1 MASFSNLISVAFASH
16 ISLAVSHRSL
26 RLSAMSHSC
35 FNSACLAAAFEPLV
49 HHASAQFIHPQ
60 ITQRRQ
66 RVIERRRARPS
77 SLSRQ
82 RHDPHLSRERRSP
95 SPLDSASPPRSS
107 SPRTT
112 TASPSGRSRARLRRV
127 LRRPLLLHR
136 DVIQLFTDGQ
146 RRQRTRSDRKRAHAS
161 RERRRAPG
169 LLRSGV
175 PSHRPRARRRPFR
188 RDAHRE
194 RRENDDDER
203 PHRAHRSTASLASR
217 RRAPWRV
224 RCRSLK
230 SNRARS
236 MTRRLFSPR
245 LSSSRARL
253 AMDRRS
259 TPSPI
264 LAPRS
269 PTVDVSRAS
278 IDRAR
283 ARARSNESTT
293 HTKKTTSHDSK
304 LTPTHARAH
313 TSRDVD
319 ARDGRRHTRA
329 RTSRRA
335 DTRCASER
343 ARSSTTASSRPSA
356 RATRDDDGRRDRRRD
371 DAAAPRRARRRRRS
385 SRASSAWSTS
395 GAGVRRE
402 IGSGAWRSRTR
413 AREGTRGGGRCTSG
427 DDRGCVAG
435 VENLKN
441 AAAKTRDAGIL
452 CTGTRGREGTDE

>member
-1 MASFSNLISVAFASH
+1 M
-16 ISLAVSHRSL
+16 
-26 RLSAMSHSC
+26 M
-35 FNSACLAAAFEPLV
+35 
-49 HHASAQFIHPQ
+49 
-60 ITQRRQ
+60 
-66 RVIERRRARPS
+66 
-77 SLSRQ
+77 
-82 RHDPHLSRERRSP
+82 
-95 SPLDSASPPRSS
+95 
-107 SPRTT
+107 
-112 TASPSGRSRARLRRV
+112 
-127 LRRPLLLHR
+127 
-136 DVIQLFTDGQ
+136 
-146 RRQRTRSDRKRAHAS
+146 
-161 RERRRAPG
+161 
-169 LLRSGV
+169 
-175 PSHRPRARRRPFR
+175 
-188 RDAHRE
+188 
-194 RRENDDDER
+194 
-203 PHRAHRSTASLASR
+203 
-217 RRAPWRV
+217 
-224 RCRSLK
+224 
-230 SNRARS
+230 
-236 MTRRLFSPR
+236 RRLFSPR

-269 PTVDVSRAS
+269 PIVDVSRAS

-283 ARARSNESTT
+283 ARPDRTNRP

-402 IGSGAWRSRTR
+402 IGSGACRSRTR
-413 AREGTRGGGRCTSG
+413 AREGTRGGRCTSG
-427 DDRGCVAG
+427 DDRGWVAG

-441 AAAKTRDAGIL
+441 AAPRRRETPDFFVRNAR
-452 CTGTRGREGTDE
+452 TRGD